1 MRDLKTELADYYG
14 ELIDEDIEQAIEAV
28 KKEPIKPSKKFRKQM
43 AELIRT
49 GKPNNGSGSS
59 KRLRRFILIAAAALL
74 ILSAAA
80 CAVPKVH
87 ESIAGFFV
95 KVFSDHDDYFDP
107 AITKEKLEEEY
118 ELTLIPEGFSV
129 IGAEKTE
136 KFSVV
141 VYQDGA
147 RNAITMIQAAKGFKG
162 ESVDNEHG
170 TFVERTI
177 GDKTVRMHVADD
189 RVHAAWIYDGYYFSL
204 AYTSYVDPEV
214 FASWI
219 DSVRKK

>member
-28 KKEPIKPSKKFRKQM
+28 KKEPVKPSKKFRKQM

-95 KVFSDHDDYFDP
+95 KVFSDHDDYFAP

-129 IGAEKTE
+129 IGTEKTE

-147 RNAITMIQAAKGFKG
+147 RHAITMIQATKGFKG
-162 ESVDNEHG
+162 ESVNNEHC
-170 TFVERTI
+170 TLVERTI
-177 GDKTVRMHVADD
+177 GDKTVRMLVADD
-189 RVHAAWIYDGYYFSL
+189 RVHVAWIYDGYYFSL
-204 AYTSYVDPEV
+204 TYTSYVDPEV